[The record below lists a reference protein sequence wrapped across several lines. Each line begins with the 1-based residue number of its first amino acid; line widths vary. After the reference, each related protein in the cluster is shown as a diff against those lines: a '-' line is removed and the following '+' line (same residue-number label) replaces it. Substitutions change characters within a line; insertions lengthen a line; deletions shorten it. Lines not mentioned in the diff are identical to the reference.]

1 MKRKNK
7 LIILV
12 TFIALIILGIYLSWD
27 KIIAYLHAF
36 EKYKKITEENVTIE
50 DLNIDKEEAFRELT
64 SIDHNDIEY
73 KNTNNI
79 FKH

>member
-27 KIIAYLHAF
+27 KIIAYLHA
-36 EKYKKITEENVTIE
+36 
-50 DLNIDKEEAFRELT
+50 L
-64 SIDHNDIEY
+64 
-73 KNTNNI
+73 
-79 FKH
+79 